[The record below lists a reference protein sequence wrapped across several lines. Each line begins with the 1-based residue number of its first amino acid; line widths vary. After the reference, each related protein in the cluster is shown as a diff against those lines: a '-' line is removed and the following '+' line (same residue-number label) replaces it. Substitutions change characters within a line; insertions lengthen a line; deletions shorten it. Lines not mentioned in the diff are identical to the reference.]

1 MKTVAFI
8 PAKSTSQ
15 RIKDKNVVE
24 LAGKPLMAYS
34 IAAALDSHVFDD
46 VYVVCRDA
54 RYQAI
59 AKSYGAKV
67 YERSAFSELPK
78 SRDFQWVFEALSDI
92 HFNNQFCERHKMF
105 AILRPTS
112 PFRTVDT
119 IRRAYDEFN
128 EGIDSL
134 RAVEP
139 VKQHPFKMWYA
150 NKDGP
155 IMSPLM
161 KQSRKRPEHSS
172 QTQYL
177 PKIYTQNASLEMAW
191 VKTVWDTQTI
201 ARTRVQAFYTE
212 GYEGF
217 DINEPWDLVKAR
229 YLIKHGH
236 ATLPEVRNG

>member
-1 MKTVAFI
+1 MKIIALI

-46 VYVVCRDA
+46 VYVVCRDK

-67 YERSAFSELPK
+67 FERSAFTETPS
-78 SRDFQWVFEALSDI
+78 SRDYQWVFEALSTLHLDY
-92 HFNNQFCERHKMF
+92 HRYQAFS
-105 AILRPTS
+105 ILRPTS
-112 PFRTVDT
+112 PFRTADT
-119 IRRAYDEFN
+119 IRRAYDEFH

-139 VKQHPFKMWYA
+139 VKQHPYKMWYA
-150 NKDGP
+150 RDS

-161 KQSRKRPEHSS
+161 KQNRERPEHSS

-177 PKIYTQNASLEMAW
+177 PRIYIQNASLEIAW
-191 VKTVWDTQTI
+191 TKTVWDTQTI
-201 ARTRVQAFYTE
+201 AGNKVQAFYTE
-212 GYEGF
+212 CHEGF
-217 DINEPWDLVKAR
+217 DINDAWDLVRAR
-229 YLIKHGH
+229 YLVKHGR
-236 ATLPEVRNG
+236 AKLPEVGR

>member
-1 MKTVAFI
+1 MKIIAFI

-15 RIKDKNVVE
+15 RIRDKNVVE

-34 IAAALDSHVFDD
+34 IAAALDSHIFDD

-67 YERSAFSELPK
+67 FERSAFTEMPS
-78 SRDFQWVFEALSDI
+78 SRDYQWVFEALSTLHLDY
-92 HFNNQFCERHKMF
+92 HRYQAFS
-105 AILRPTS
+105 ILRPTS
-112 PFRTVDT
+112 PFRTAET
-119 IRRAYDEFN
+119 IRRAYDEFH

-139 VKQHPFKMWYA
+139 VRQHPYKMWYA
-150 NKDGP
+150 NKSGP

-161 KQSRKRPEHSS
+161 KQDRERPEHSS

-177 PKIYTQNASLEMAW
+177 PRIYIQNASLEIAW
-191 VKTVWDTQTI
+191 TKTVWDTQTI
-201 ARTRVQAFYTE
+201 AGNRVQAFYTE
-212 GYEGF
+212 GFEGF
-217 DINEPWDLVKAR
+217 DLNEPWDLVKAR

-236 ATLPEVRNG
+236 ATLPRIDNG